1 MGNLKMSLDDTTFK
15 DLKRDFDNVLNST
28 IQNMYSKGSDEASLT
43 IKLNISI
50 KEVEVP
56 DYSMLYQDS
65 MRKTFTPSFTH
76 KVSSVLQ
83 IKNEQSGKLGGNY
96 ELVYD
101 ELEKVYVM
109 KPIEN
114 SQQYFEGFDDE

>member
-56 DYSMLYQDS
+56 DYSMPYQEAV
-65 MRKTFTPSFTH
+65 RKNFYTLVYS
-76 KVSSVLQ
+76 Q
-83 IKNEQSGKLGGNY
+83 GKLCFA
-96 ELVYD
+96 D
-101 ELEKVYVM
+101 
-109 KPIEN
+109 
-114 SQQYFEGFDDE
+114 

>member
-1 MGNLKMSLDDTTFK
+1 MGNLKMSLNDTTFK
-15 DLKRDFDNVLNST
+15 DLKNDFDNVLNST
-28 IQNMYSKGSDEASLT
+28 IQNMYNKDSDEAAVT

-56 DYSMLYQDS
+56 DYSMPYQGAV
-65 MRKTFTPSFTH
+65 RKTFTPSFTH

-83 IKNEQSGKLGGNY
+83 IKNELSGKLGGNY

-101 ELEKVYVM
+101 ELEKVYTM
-109 KPIEN
+109 KPIEDN
-114 SQQYFEGFDDE
+114 QQYFEGFDNE